1 MNSKKTTAKS
11 LASLKVKTSLNAG
24 KEMAKK

>member
-1 MNSKKTTAKS
+1 MKTRKNTAKS

-24 KEMAKK
+24 CEKREK

>member
-1 MNSKKTTAKS
+1 MKTRKTNAKS

-24 KEMAKK
+24 REKQEK